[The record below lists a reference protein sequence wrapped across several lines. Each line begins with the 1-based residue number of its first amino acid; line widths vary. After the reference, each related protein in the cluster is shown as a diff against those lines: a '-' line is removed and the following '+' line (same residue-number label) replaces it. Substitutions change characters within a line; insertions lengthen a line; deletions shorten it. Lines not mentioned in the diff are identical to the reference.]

1 MKAYLCF
8 PTGSSATL
16 TQVVVTGGA
25 ASSRNGTDSQR
36 SQVRPGPPRNPMP
49 AMSRAKPELPRGFAA
64 RSQIPDAKAIRDE
77 QRSQKTLSIPAMK
90 AHPSLSTM
98 IHDTDALE
106 PQVTFVKEGTTG
118 SDRVKR
124 VMENMRKNR
133 ALQARLSA
141 GEYPD
146 TKPLLAKEEQ
156 DKSLPPQTKSDR
168 TASKTGITEHRTLG
182 YSPRVAPAGQEI
194 PSEYV
199 NDRVRE
205 IFAKTKKTVR
215 IQEPPMDA
223 VDEAKEN
230 GMSHV

>member
-1 MKAYLCF
+1 MIQ
-8 PTGSSATL
+8 G
-16 TQVVVTGGA
+16 
-25 ASSRNGTDSQR
+25 
-36 SQVRPGPPRNPMP
+36 RPGPPPRNPLP
-49 AMSRAKPELPRGFAA
+49 AMSRSKPDLPRGFAA

-98 IHDTDALE
+98 IHHDPAIE

-118 SDRVKR
+118 GDRVKR

-133 ALQARLSA
+133 ALQARLPAS
-141 GEYPD
+141 EHSD
-146 TKPLLAKEEQ
+146 MKPLLVKESQETV
-156 DKSLPPQTKSDR
+156 SER
-168 TASKTGITEHRTLG
+168 AGIVKKETETRTLG

-215 IQEPPMDA
+215 IQEE
-223 VDEAKEN
+223 VDVKE
-230 GMSHV
+230 GKDEGVFLF